1 LTSDA
6 VKEYFPF
13 MRHLTLHHLIVFLA
27 FAGASLAFAGAETM
41 VEGPVSAD
49 VIRVI
54 DGDTL
59 LVSARPWPQQ
69 SVEVYVRLRGIDTPE
84 LKSKCARGQEAAEA
98 AKQFLEQLAS
108 GSSTVKLSRISAD
121 KYFGRIVADV
131 ALEDGR
137 DPAREMMAAGLAAS
151 YAGHGRKNDLCQLA
165 SGS

>member
-1 LTSDA
+1 
-6 VKEYFPF
+6 
-13 MRHLTLHHLIVFLA
+13 MRSFTLPCLITFLTLAASPCVQ
-27 FAGASLAFAGAETM
+27 AGTEG
-41 VEGPVSAD
+41 VIEGPVSAD

-98 AKQFLEQLAS
+98 AKQLLEQLAS

-151 YAGHGRKNDLCQLA
+151 YSGHGRKNDLCQLA